1 MNPYRLIK
9 NLEISKDTRVDL
21 VESQT
26 TGQRCVS
33 KKVFKHA
40 DSLLIH
46 QFHVEVDV
54 LSQFNHPF
62 VPVLI
67 DVMDNRDSY
76 VLIESYIEGESLDTW
91 RKLHPL
97 RFQWYKRKFILQLFD
112 LLQELHGLGY
122 LYIDVKPNNLII
134 RKNELYLVDFNACME
149 IGSMKAVMASKQN
162 CAPEFNSDREKR
174 ESSDV
179 WALGKLIQT
188 MYPPGIIYWMMY
200 PSRHKKVNKR
210 FQSMRKMKSIY
221 ILAIRFQRILF
232 LTFLILS
239 LLFIRTTFPASEK
252 TPLDVYLEDKDP
264 MMFQNAYTY
273 TLNTVPGSY
282 TEKNQM
288 ALYEWIS
295 GDWLDDTDYQQV
307 SISRFLLEQAIVS
320 GNTSYCDYLLERI
333 PNSVKE
339 KIPDEISFALA
350 LCKEDYTVP
359 YSRISEFIQKMTN
372 DDLSFSQCFDRYM
385 ILITLLQNKGIVL
398 DKDQRDLLYV
408 LRDTWTVED
417 LSKDPE
423 KTRNLAFLDSEYIL
437 FLKSRNI
444 SDVHIHNAFIEL
456 LGSDD
461 EFSQL
466 VEIERSAK

>member
-1 MNPYRLIK
+1 MNPYRLIR

-21 VESQT
+21 VESQI
-26 TGQRCVS
+26 TGQRCIS
-33 KKVFKHA
+33 KKVFKNA
-40 DSLLIH
+40 NSLVIH

-67 DVMDNRDSY
+67 DVMDNLDSY
-76 VLIESYIEGESLDTW
+76 ALIESYIEGESFNSW
-91 RKLHPL
+91 RKIHPL
-97 RFQWYKRKFILQLFD
+97 RFQWYKRDFILQLFD
-112 LLQELHGLGY
+112 LLDELHGLGY
-122 LYIDVKPNNLII
+122 LYIDLKPDNLII
-134 RKNELYLVDFNACME
+134 RKNKLYLVDFNACVE
-149 IGSMKAVMASKQN
+149 IGSMKAVMASKEN
-162 CAPEFNSDREKR
+162 WAPEFNSDIEKR

-179 WALGKLIQT
+179 WALGKLIRMT
-188 MYPPGIIYWMMY
+188 YLPGIVYWMMY
-200 PSRHKKVNKR
+200 PSRTRKVNKR
-210 FQSMRKMKSIY
+210 FRSIGKMKSIF
-221 ILAIRFQRILF
+221 ILALRIQRFLLI
-232 LTFLILS
+232 TVLILS
-239 LLFIRTTFPASEK
+239 FLLVRTAFLDKEK
-252 TPLDVYLEDKDP
+252 TTLDVYLEDKDP

-295 GDWLDDTDYQQV
+295 GDWLNDADYREI

-333 PNSVKE
+333 PDSVKE
-339 KIPDEISFALA
+339 KIPDETSFALA
-350 LCKEDYTVP
+350 LCKEDYAIP
-359 YSRISEFIQKMTN
+359 YSRISDFIQKMSEE
-372 DDLSFSQCFDRYM
+372 DLSFSQCFDRYM
-385 ILITLLQNKGIVL
+385 MLVTYLQNKGIVL
-398 DKDQRDLLYV
+398 DKDQRDLLYKI
-408 LRDTWTVED
+408 RDAWTMEN

-444 SDVHIHNAFIEL
+444 SDVHIHNTFIEL

-466 VEIERSAK
+466 LEIERSAK